1 MIEALTLVN
10 LSTNEEININMT
22 NGEYWLGEVD
32 LGQTESDIH
41 TFKYI
46 NQIGESVYNTS
57 IEPRSISIQGWIAG
71 WDENK
76 VKQQKIKLNHFIN
89 PKQTIRL
96 IANDYSIEFYPE
108 TSVVYSPTY
117 EDNNNLIC
125 KFLISGFCPY
135 PLFTDKDEHFVSV
148 AYTKKLFHF
157 PLIIPKDEGIMFGI
171 RQPSLIAEVDNNGDF
186 DIGYIIEFRA
196 YGKVVNPILTD
207 IGSQEFI
214 EITKTLNNGET
225 VIVDTREGQR
235 QIRGILNNTESNYF
249 KYRSLDSS
257 WLSLAVGTN
266 YLRYN
271 AEEGITNLEVYIR
284 FNPGYLE
291 IDQ

>member
-22 NGEYWLGEVD
+22 NGEYWLGEAD

-57 IEPRSISIQGWIAG
+57 LCY
-71 WDENK
+71 ENK
-76 VKQQKIKLNHFIN
+76 VKQQTIKLTHFIH
-89 PKQTIRL
+89 PQQTIRL

-186 DIGYIIEFRA
+186 NIGYIIEFRA
-196 YGKVVNPILTD
+196 HGKVVNPILTD
-207 IGSQEFI
+207 IG
-214 EITKTLNNGET
+214 
-225 VIVDTREGQR
+225 
-235 QIRGILNNTESNYF
+235 
-249 KYRSLDSS
+249 
-257 WLSLAVGTN
+257 
-266 YLRYN
+266 
-271 AEEGITNLEVYIR
+271 
-284 FNPGYLE
+284 
-291 IDQ
+291 